1 MIDLKKILILVI
13 ILSANIINTKAEIN
27 DSIFATVGNKVIT
40 RSDIVNEIKL
50 LLISTGQQFS
60 EDKLTALQAVAVK
73 ALVERNVK
81 KTEIEKY
88 DNLQFS
94 QKDLQDEIIG
104 LAQSVNTDI
113 ETFKNTLTT
122 NNIEFETLIDIY
134 KTELL
139 WNSLIFQMYKNS
151 MKINKEEI
159 DEQLKLVKNK
169 KEIIEYLVSE
179 IIIPHINKAEL
190 DSEIK
195 KIKSNIETEGF
206 ENVALKFSISESA
219 LEGGDI
225 GWVNENTLPKNLKTE
240 MERIKIGEISEAI
253 ALPEGILIFMI
264 RDKRKVENIVDLEK
278 IKNQIIRKEKSKI
291 LNMYSL
297 SHYDK
302 LRRTITIKYY

>member
-1 MIDLKKILILVI
+1 
-13 ILSANIINTKAEIN
+13 
-27 DSIFATVGNKVIT
+27 
-40 RSDIVNEIKL
+40 
-50 LLISTGQQFS
+50 
-60 EDKLTALQAVAVK
+60 
-73 ALVERNVK
+73 
-81 KTEIEKY
+81 
-88 DNLQFS
+88 
-94 QKDLQDEIIG
+94 
-104 LAQSVNTDI
+104 
-113 ETFKNTLTT
+113 
-122 NNIEFETLIDIY
+122 
-134 KTELL
+134 
-139 WNSLIFQMYKNS
+139 MYKNS
-151 MKINKEEI
+151 MKINKKEI
-159 DEQLKLVKNK
+159 DDQLKLVKNK
-169 KEIIEYLVSE
+169 KEVIEYLVSE
-179 IIIPHINKAEL
+179 IIITHVNKAEL
-190 DSEIK
+190 NSEIK